1 LQVEQTKVLV
11 AEALRADGVEEIFTI
26 GDEHSEA
33 IDIFDEDYLARINK
47 IKLPNTKIQLLQKL
61 LEKAI
66 SDFKK
71 VNQLQGINFSKRFQS
86 LVDQY
91 NERRE
96 DDVLNGEEFDT
107 FTQEMT
113 DIIFDIV
120 KEMGS
125 FEDLGIDL
133 EEKAFLDI
141 LTHMRKKYDFTYGDD
156 KMLEL
161 AKEMKTT
168 VDNVAQYPDWAGRDD
183 IKAKLKVDL
192 ILLLHKYG
200 FPPVANDDV
209 YKGVLEQAENY
220 KKNIHN

>member
-1 LQVEQTKVLV
+1 M
-11 AEALRADGVEEIFTI
+11 
-26 GDEHSEA
+26 
-33 IDIFDEDYLARINK
+33 
-47 IKLPNTKIQLLQKL
+47 
-61 LEKAI
+61 
-66 SDFKK
+66 
-71 VNQLQGINFSKRFQS
+71 
-86 LVDQY
+86 
-91 NERRE
+91 
-96 DDVLNGEEFDT
+96 LNGEEFDT
-107 FTQEMT
+107 FSQEMT

-141 LTHMRKKYDFTYGDD
+141 LNHMRKKYDFTYDDD

-220 KKNIHN
+220 KKGKS